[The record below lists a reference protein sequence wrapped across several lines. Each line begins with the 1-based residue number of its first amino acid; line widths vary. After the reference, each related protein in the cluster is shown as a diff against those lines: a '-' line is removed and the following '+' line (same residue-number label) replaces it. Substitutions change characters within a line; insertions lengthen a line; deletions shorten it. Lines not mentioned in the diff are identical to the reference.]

1 MFADLSLAAIRRRDG
16 DAAIGIDVGGTKTAL
31 GLVDAA
37 GLGLAARTVIPTGRD
52 RGGAAVLADVRAA
65 AASLAVRAG
74 REGRRVTGVGLVVP
88 EIVSPAGVITS
99 SAVIPGWNELPVAA
113 ALGEIAPVR
122 VEADVRAS
130 AFAEAVLGA
139 GRPYAYHVFV
149 TVGTGISY
157 SAVYRGRPL
166 AGARGGALNVGT
178 TVLARLPAGSPE
190 PREVVLE
197 EIASGRALAQRYAA
211 RGGRARGADDV
222 LAAAERGDAVAA
234 GVLSEGAEALGIG
247 IALLVNLLD
256 PEAVIVG
263 GGLGSA
269 DTPYWAAARDCA
281 RRYLHG
287 HAAGTVLI
295 QGALGADAG
304 VIGAG
309 LVGLQPSRDAA
320 SADAGD
326 SDSGGADASRAE
338 RVERN

>member
-1 MFADLSLAAIRRRDG
+1 MFADLSLAAIERRDG
-16 DAAIGIDVGGTKTAL
+16 DVAIGIDVGGTKTAL

-37 GLGLAARTVIPTGRD
+37 GLGLLARTVIPTRRD
-52 RGGAAVLADVRAA
+52 RGGPAVLADVGAA
-65 AASLAVRAG
+65 ARALADLSG
-74 REGRRVTGVGLVVP
+74 RQGRRVTGVGLVVP
-88 EIVSPAGVITS
+88 EIVSRAGVITS
-99 SAVIPGWNELPVAA
+99 AAVIPGWDELPVAP

-157 SAVYRGRPL
+157 CAVDQGRPL
-166 AGARGGALNVGT
+166 AGARGGALNIGT

-197 EIASGRALAQRYAA
+197 EIASGRALAERYAA
-211 RGGRARGADDV
+211 RGGTARGADDV
-222 LAAAERGDAVAA
+222 LAAAERGDEVAA
-234 GVLSEGAEALGIG
+234 AVLSEGAEALGIG

-269 DTPYWAAARDCA
+269 DTPYWAATRAGV
-281 RRYLHG
+281 RRYLHA

-309 LVGLQPSRDAA
+309 LVGLQPSADST
-320 SADAGD
+320 SADSGSAD
-326 SDSGGADASRAE
+326 SSSADSTRAE